1 MIISQLFRTFG
12 YAEGTHVRKFSN
24 KFWYFTH
31 LFVPVHPEMTRYNNN
46 VRGIRRVLLALA
58 LFLTLAPVRAKVRIM
73 LISDPHV
80 LAPGLIINKGKA
92 LDDTNRLDRKLN
104 DYSSAIFDEV
114 IATALKEKPDLFLI
128 SGDLTKDGELLSH
141 QYVVQKLYE
150 LKEAGIRALV
160 VPGNHDMGTA
170 KALYYDGDNSYKA
183 ETINTSQFAEMYQDF
198 GYGADIEQ
206 EPTTLTWCCEPFDG
220 LVLIGIDTGHDG
232 SPLNGVISHDTYE
245 WVQQRAKA
253 AMEAG
258 KEVVVMMHHAL
269 FPHVTNAEKAS
280 STYAVKLGMPNG
292 DGTYTYYSYS
302 SISRR
307 LADAGVGVVLTG
319 HVHALDIAKD
329 ANHDLTR
336 TFHDISTS
344 TCAAYPCPYRL
355 LTLNDDH
362 TMSIRTHYITEL
374 PGVEDFQALA
384 KERMITGLKNLA
396 LLYSGN
402 EEAANLLAEMFV
414 LHVCGNEPENPRSQE
429 LLDAYE
435 KHLPELKADVRIQLF
450 LTIRDVTFDEMETMI
465 YSMLKDKSN
474 YGDPDRES
482 LDDDLNTTIPV
493 YEDGWTAIKGVKA
506 GDRSLE
512 SGVRRQES
520 GVWSQEGW
528 YTLQGVKVSKPSR
541 KGVYIHNGKLILY

>member
-31 LFVPVHPEMTRYNNN
+31 LFVPLHPEMTRYNNN

-58 LFLTLAPVRAKVRIM
+58 LFLTLAPVSAKVRIM

-80 LAPGLIINKGKA
+80 MAPGLLINKGEA
-92 LDDTNRLDRKLN
+92 FDSANLLDRKLN

-114 IATALKEKPDLFLI
+114 IAVALKEKPDLFLI

-150 LKEAGIRALV
+150 LKEAGIRPFV

-170 KALYYDGDNSYKA
+170 NALYFDGDDSYKA

-198 GYGADIEQ
+198 GYGADIER

-220 LVLIGIDTGHDG
+220 LVLIGIDTGQDG
-232 SPLNGVISHDTYE
+232 SLLNGVISHATFE
-245 WVQQRAKA
+245 WVEQRAKTA
-253 AMEAG
+253 TTAG
-258 KEVVVMMHHAL
+258 KEVVVMMHHSL
-269 FPHVTNAEKAS
+269 IPHVTNAEKVS
-280 STYAVKLGMPNG
+280 STYVVKLGMPTD
-292 DGTYTYYSYS
+292 DGSYIYYSYLDL
-302 SISRR
+302 RND
-307 LADAGVGVVLTG
+307 LADAGVGVVLSG
-319 HVHALDIAKD
+319 HVHASDIAKD
-329 ANHDLTR
+329 GNHYMTR
-336 TFHDISTS
+336 TVHDISTA

-374 PGVEDFQALA
+374 PGVEDFQTLA

-396 LLYSGN
+396 LLYFGN
-402 EEAANLLAEMFV
+402 EEAADLLAEIFV

-435 KHLPELKADVRIQLF
+435 KHLPELKADERILLF
-450 LTIRDVTFDEMETMI
+450 LNIRGVTFDEVETMV

-482 LDDDLNTTIPV
+482 IDDDLNTTIPV
-493 YEDGWTAIKGVKA
+493 YEDGWTAIKGVKV
-506 GDRSLE
+506 GDRRQE

-520 GVWSQEGW
+520 GVGSQEGW
-528 YTLQGVKVSKPSR
+528 YTLQGVKVSKPTR
-541 KGVYIHNGKLILY
+541 KGVYIHNGKLILH

>member
-1 MIISQLFRTFG
+1 
-12 YAEGTHVRKFSN
+12 
-24 KFWYFTH
+24 
-31 LFVPVHPEMTRYNNN
+31 MTRYNNN
-46 VRGIRRVLLALA
+46 VRGIRRVLLTLA

-80 LAPGLIINKGKA
+80 MSPELLISKGEA
-92 LDDTNRLDRKLN
+92 FDNANRLDRKLN

-114 IATALKEKPDLFLI
+114 IAIALKENPDLFLI

-141 QYVVQKLYE
+141 QYVVKKLNE
-150 LKEAGIRALV
+150 LKEAGIKVFV
-160 VPGNHDMGTA
+160 VPGNHDMGTSNA
-170 KALYYDGDNSYKA
+170 YYYDGSLVRAA
-183 ETINTSQFAEMYQDF
+183 ETITTSQFAEMYKDF

-220 LVLIGIDTGHDG
+220 LVLIGIDTGHEC
-232 SPLNGVISHDTYE
+232 SPLNGVISHATYE

-253 AMEAG
+253 AKAAG
-258 KEVVVMMHHAL
+258 KQVVVMMHHAL
-269 FPHVTNAEKAS
+269 FPHVTSAEKAS

-292 DGTYTYYSYS
+292 DGSYTYYSYS
-302 SISRR
+302 TLRNH
-307 LADAGVGVVLTG
+307 LADAGVGVVLSG

-329 ANHDLTR
+329 ANKDLTR
-336 TFHDISTS
+336 TIHDISTA

-355 LTLNDDH
+355 LTLNDNH

-374 PGVEDFQALA
+374 PGIEDFQAFA

-396 LLYSGN
+396 LLYTGN
-402 EEAANLLAEMFV
+402 EEASALLAELFV
-414 LHVCGNEPENPRSQE
+414 LYVCGNEPENPRSQE

-435 KHLPELKADVRIQLF
+435 RHLPELKADVRIKLF
-450 LTIRDVTFDEMETMI
+450 LTIRDVTFDEVETMV

-493 YEDGWTAIKGVKA
+493 YEDGWTAIRRVEFSRSEERGVTSE
-506 GDRSLE
+506 DT
-512 SGVRRQES
+512 
-520 GVWSQEGW
+520 GW
-528 YTLQGVKVSKPSR
+528 YTLQGQKVSKPSR
-541 KGVYIHNGKLILY
+541 KGIYIRNGKLSVVK

>member
-1 MIISQLFRTFG
+1 MNRDNNK
-12 YAEGTHVRKFSN
+12 VR
-24 KFWYFTH
+24 
-31 LFVPVHPEMTRYNNN
+31 EMR
-46 VRGIRRVLLALA
+46 RGLLALA
-58 LFLTLAPVRAKVRIM
+58 FLFVLAPVSAKVRIM

-92 LDDTNRLDRKLN
+92 LDDTNLLDRKLN
-104 DYSSAIFDEV
+104 DYSSAIFDEI
-114 IATALKEKPDLFLI
+114 IAVALKEKPDLFLI
-128 SGDLTKDGELLSH
+128 SGDLTKDGELLGH

-160 VPGNHDMGTA
+160 VPGNHDMGTVN
-170 KALYYDGDNSYKA
+170 ALYYDGDNSYKA
-183 ETINTSQFAEMYQDF
+183 ETINTQQFSEMYKDF

-220 LVLIGIDTGHDG
+220 LVLIGIDTGHEG
-232 SPLNGVISHDTYE
+232 SSLNGVISHATYE

-253 AMEAG
+253 ATAAG
-258 KEVVVMMHHAL
+258 KQVVVMMHHAL

-292 DGTYTYYSYS
+292 DGNYTYYSYS
-302 SISRR
+302 TLRNH
-307 LADAGVGVVLTG
+307 LADAGVGVILTG

-329 ANHDLTR
+329 ANKDLTR
-336 TFHDISTS
+336 TVHDISTS

-374 PGVEDFQALA
+374 LGVEDFQALA
-384 KERMITGLKNLA
+384 KERMITGLKNLVT
-396 LLYSGN
+396 LYTLNG
-402 EEAANLLAEMFV
+402 EAAEILAEIF
-414 LHVCGNEPENPRSQE
+414 LIHVCGNEPENPRSQE

-435 KHLPELKADVRIQLF
+435 KHLPELKADERIQLF
-450 LTIRDVTFDEMETMI
+450 LNIRGVTFDEIETMI

-493 YEDGWTAIKGVKA
+493 YEDGWTAIKGVKV
-506 GDRSLE
+506 GDRRQE

-520 GVWSQEGW
+520 GVGSQEGW
-528 YTLQGVKVSKPSR
+528 YTLQGVKVSKPTR
-541 KGVYIHNGKLILY
+541 KGVYIHNGKLILH